1 MLKHWV
7 QHISCIFVLAIM
19 RPTYKYPSFSLFFS
33 NSRNNYFQMICF
45 FFIYFI
51 YLIKLTNFL
60 VLLFDLEIERSEKV
74 IQKSIWQDREEAK

>member
-1 MLKHWV
+1 
-7 QHISCIFVLAIM
+7 
-19 RPTYKYPSFSLFFS
+19 
-33 NSRNNYFQMICF
+33 MICF